1 MGAAAAARRTQS
13 SFPQLMAST
22 DSSELAVLTGVYNPA
37 IRMENGYDPAVNTT
51 ISHLRY
57 VKDVASEV
65 EINLLPLQSDGAPVM
80 ASQGGLSKP
89 PVPIAGGVVRLAETA
104 LADLGREANA
114 ESDQY

>member
-1 MGAAAAARRTQS
+1 
-13 SFPQLMAST
+13 
-22 DSSELAVLTGVYNPA
+22 
-37 IRMENGYDPAVNTT
+37 MENGYDPAVNTT